1 MLETLNT
8 LDIFWIIITAAIVLL
23 MQAGFLCLEAGMTRK
38 KNSINVAIK
47 NIADFSVSI
56 LLFWLFGFAL
66 MFGTSKAGLFG
77 TSHFCVDISNNN
89 YALVS
94 FFLFQVVF
102 CGTAVT
108 IMSGAIAERV
118 TFWGYMILAAIVSAI
133 IYPILG
139 HWIWGGIISGE
150 PGWLKK
156 MGFVDFA
163 GSTVVHSVG
172 GWASLAALL
181 IIGPRTGKYI
191 KGKPPREILASDL
204 PLAMLG
210 TVILWFAWLG
220 FNGGSTLAFNNQ
232 VPRVIVNT
240 VLAAAAGIVTATLT
254 ENYIRK
260 YLHPNGF
267 ISGTIAGL
275 VSITAN
281 CHVVTGYEAII
292 IGGVGGVIAILA
304 QQLLD
309 KLKIDDAVSAI
320 PCHMAAGIW
329 GTLAVGLFGDSV
341 LLGTGLSFL
350 QQIKVQF
357 IGILSCGAWAGGGSL
372 LMMWLVNHFIP
383 LRVSLHKEEIGLNVA
398 VHHASS
404 DLHDF
409 LEVIEKQS
417 ETRDLSLRAPVEP
430 FTEVGQIAAYYNELM
445 SVLEKSKISIEDLE
459 AAQEELKKAT
469 KEAQSANNAKSEF
482 LANMS
487 HEIRTPLHGIL
498 SFASFGIKKSRNQD
512 IEKTINY
519 FQKIDTSGR
528 RLLSLVNDLL
538 DLAKLE
544 SGRMTFEF
552 EKKDLIAVIKNVT
565 TEFSSLLSEQN
576 KFIVFE
582 STLPSL
588 AVEMDQQKIMQ
599 VIRNLLSNALKFSPE
614 EKPIEIILDTQK
626 DIVRIKVCDQGHGIP
641 QEELESIFDKF
652 IQSSKTCTGAGGTG
666 LGLSICRQII
676 ESHNGKIWAENRPE
690 NGAVF
695 TIELP
700 YCHQGKEQNS
710 GRVYSNSIKSGNEKP
725 SKNQK
730 DI

>member
-1 MLETLNT
+1 MLDTLNK
-8 LDIFWIIITAAIVLL
+8 LDILWIIITGAIVLL

-56 LLFWLFGFAL
+56 LLFWLFGFAI
-66 MFGTSKAGLFG
+66 MFGISKHGLFG
-77 TSHFCVDISNNN
+77 TSHFCVNISNNN
-89 YALVS
+89 PALIS

-118 TFWGYMILAAIVSAI
+118 TFWGYMILAAIVSAV
-133 IYPILG
+133 IYPLLG
-139 HWIWGGIISGE
+139 HWIWGGIISGD

-156 MGFVDFA
+156 IGFVDFA

-181 IIGPRTGKYI
+181 IIGSRTGKYI

-232 VPRVIVNT
+232 VPRVIANT
-240 VLAAAAGIVTATLT
+240 ILAAAAGIASATLT

-281 CHVVTGYEAII
+281 CHVVTGFEAII

-320 PCHMAAGIW
+320 PCHLVAGIW
-329 GTLAVGLFGDSV
+329 GTLAVGLFGDAT
-341 LLGTGLSFL
+341 LLGTGLSFF
-350 QQIKVQF
+350 QQIKVQL
-357 IGILSCGAWAGGGSL
+357 IGIAACGLWAGCGTFVI
-372 LMMWLVNHFIP
+372 MWLINHIIP
-383 LRVSLHKEEIGLNVA
+383 LRVSLQKEEIGLNIA

-417 ETRDLSLRAPVEP
+417 STKDLSLRAPVEP

-445 SVLEKSKISIEDLE
+445 SVLEKSKISIEELE
-459 AAQEELKKAT
+459 TAQEALKKAT
-469 KEAQSANNAKSEF
+469 EEAQSANKAKSEF

-498 SFASFGIKKSRNQD
+498 SFAGFGIKKSRNQD
-512 IEKTINY
+512 IEKIINY
-519 FQKIDTSGR
+519 FEKIDISGR

-538 DLAKLE
+538 DLAKFE
-544 SGRMTFEF
+544 SGRMSFKF

-565 TEFSSLLSEQN
+565 AEFSSLLSEQN
-576 KFIVFE
+576 KYILFE
-582 STLPSL
+582 SPIPSF
-588 AVEMDQQKIMQ
+588 AIEMDQQKIMQ

-614 EKPIEIILDTQK
+614 GKPIEITFELNESTA
-626 DIVRIKVCDQGHGIP
+626 RIEVSDNGDGIP
-641 QEELESIFDKF
+641 PNELESIFDKF

-666 LGLSICRQII
+666 LGLSICRQIV
-676 ESHNGKIWAENRPE
+676 ENHNGKIWAENRPE
-690 NGAVF
+690 GGAVF
-695 TIELP
+695 IVELP
-700 YCHQGKEQNS
+700 VCRQSSTNTNPKAD
-710 GRVYSNSIKSGNEKP
+710 KSVK
-725 SKNQK
+725 
-730 DI
+730 I